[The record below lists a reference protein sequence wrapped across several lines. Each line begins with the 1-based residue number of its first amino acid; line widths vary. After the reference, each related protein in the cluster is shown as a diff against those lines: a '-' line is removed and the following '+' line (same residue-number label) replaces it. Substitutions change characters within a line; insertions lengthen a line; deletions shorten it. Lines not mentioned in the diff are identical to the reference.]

1 MRTKVAETSRNCYKN
16 HVKGFKENSEN
27 KIIYEALQRIQ
38 PATGRMLSKETGI
51 ENSDVARSLN
61 NLWDRL
67 KPPPIQKSH
76 RGHCPVTGIEV
87 QFYYISK
94 AQLSLEL

>member
-1 MRTKVAETSRNCYKN
+1 MKTKMSDTSVNCYFD
-16 HVKGFKENSEN
+16 HVKGFKENGED

-76 RGHCPVTGIEV
+76 RGHCPVTGVEV
-87 QFYYISK
+87 QFYFINQGQISM
-94 AQLSLEL
+94 EL